1 MNDLNPTHTGDS
13 ITTDCN
19 NNKPLLVHG
28 VLIGNLRFVVKEDAG
43 GFPYIPVIEL
53 FDYNNGQFLAKKGE
67 IVRVIII
74 KEE

>member
-1 MNDLNPTHTGDS
+1 MSDFPNGYLTTTHTGD
-13 ITTDCN
+13 CN
-19 NNKPLLVHG
+19 NNNPLLIHG

-67 IVRVIII
+67 IVKVIII